1 MIDSRTSHKIKPQHL
16 ARKAVVYL
24 RQSSDRQVRHNVES
38 KRLQY
43 ELKNQVKAL
52 GWNEVEVLDLDLGSS
67 ASLGA
72 AMRPGFDQLVGAVAL
87 GQVGIVM
94 SREVSRL
101 SRTDKDWCHLLEVCR
116 VFDTL
121 VSDADQVYDLCL
133 TDDQM
138 VLGIKGTMSVVELNV
153 LRQRLQAGREAKA
166 ARGELAVLLP
176 PGYIWDASNKV
187 VKDPDER
194 VRQSI
199 ELVFTRFRELWSIRQ
214 TYLGFVSEG
223 IELPVNKFVGGRLRI
238 VWQLPSQAFV
248 SDVLH
253 NPFYAG
259 AYIYGRRPQETT
271 FVDGR
276 LTKRQ
281 SRKLPPE
288 ACRVFI
294 PDHHEGYIDWDSY
307 EDNLRLM
314 RANHRSDKGDDTARS
329 IRAGQGLLAGALR
342 CGQCGRRLYVRYW
355 GRRGT
360 SARYLCEGDFELGGS
375 RCIGFGGRAVDQRVG
390 QELVR
395 ALSPLGVRASIEAI
409 EQMDEGADERR
420 HALAL
425 QLRQGE
431 YEMQRAF
438 EQYNEVDPRNRL
450 VAAELERRWN
460 EKLQQVNQLKSALA
474 ELDDQQRTLTDD
486 QRQTLHDLGQ
496 HFEQVWLSERCPM
509 ELKKKILRTAVEE
522 IIVNLDQ
529 ATDTL
534 QFVIHWNGG
543 CHTAFEMPK
552 IKPGAGRKT
561 ADADLEIIGKMAL
574 RYGDEQIA
582 GVLNRLGRRTGAGK
596 RWSSRRVKTARR
608 GQAISGRQRT
618 VHDPD
623 VLSLARAAQHCGVS
637 NRTIERLVASGLLPK
652 EQLVPFA
659 PWEIRRAD
667 LESQPVRDVIER
679 LRQTGK
685 LVLPGDVS
693 QRQLDLS
700 V

>member
-24 RQSSDRQVRHNVES
+24 RQSSERQVRHNLES

-52 GWNEVEVLDLDLGSS
+52 GWNEVEVLDRDLGSS

-72 AMRPGFDQLVGAVAL
+72 AARAGFDQLVGAVAL
-87 GQVGIVM
+87 GQIGIVM

-121 VSDADQVYDLCL
+121 VGDADQVYDLCL

-138 VLGIKGTMSVVELNV
+138 VLGIKGTMSVVELSV
-153 LRQRLQAGREAKA
+153 LRQRLQAGKEAKA

-187 VKDPDER
+187 VKDPDQR
-194 VRQSI
+194 VQQAI
-199 ELVFTRFRELWSIRQ
+199 ELVFRRFRQLWSIRQ
-214 TYLGFVSEG
+214 TYLGLVSEAM
-223 IELPVNKFVGGRLRI
+223 ELPVNKFVGGRLRI

-276 LTKRQ
+276 LIKRQ

-294 PDHHEGYIDWDSY
+294 PDHHEGYISWQTY
-307 EDNLRLM
+307 EENLRLM
-314 RANHRSDKGDDTARS
+314 SGNRRPGNGDDTLQS
-329 IRAGQGLLAGALR
+329 IRAGQGLLAGLIR
-342 CGQCGRRLYVRYW
+342 CGRCGRRLYVRYW
-355 GRRGT
+355 GGRGT
-360 SARYLCEGDFELGGS
+360 SARYLCDGDFELGGS

-390 QELVR
+390 EELVR
-395 ALSPLGVRASIEAI
+395 ALCPLGVRASIEAI
-409 EQMDEGADERR
+409 ERVDDDADQRR

-425 QLRQGE
+425 QLQQAE

-460 EKLQQVNQLKSALA
+460 DKLGQVDQMKAALA
-474 ELDDQQRTLTDD
+474 EVDGQRRALTAD
-486 QRQTLHDLGQ
+486 QRQALLTLGQ

-509 ELKKKILRTAVEE
+509 EIKKKIVRTAVEE
-522 IIVNLDQ
+522 IIVNLDEQ
-529 ATDTL
+529 TSTL
-534 QFVIHWNGG
+534 HFTIHWKGG
-543 CHTAFEMPK
+543 CHTTFEMDK
-552 IKPGAGRKT
+552 LKPGAGRKT
-561 ADADLEIIGKMAL
+561 ADADVEIICKMAV
-574 RYGDEQIA
+574 RYGDEETA
-582 GVLNRLGRRTGAGK
+582 AVLNRLGRRTGAGK
-596 RWSSRRVKTARR
+596 RYNGQRVKTVRR
-608 GQAISGRQRT
+608 SHCIPGRRRAL
-618 VHDPD
+618 HDPD
-623 VLSLARAAQHCGVS
+623 IFSLGAAARHCGVS
-637 NRTIERLVASGLLPK
+637 NRSIERLVDSGLLPK
-652 EQLVPFA
+652 EQVVPFA

-667 LESQPVRDVIER
+667 LESETVRSTIER

-693 QRQLDLS
+693 QQQLDLS

>member
-72 AMRPGFDQLVGAVAL
+72 AIRPGFDQLVGAVAL

-133 TDDQM
+133 TDDQL

-194 VRQSI
+194 VRQAI
-199 ELVFTRFRELWSIRQ
+199 ELVFTRFRDLWSIRQ

-248 SDVLH
+248 GDVLH

-276 LTKRQ
+276 LRKRQ

-294 PDHHEGYIDWDSY
+294 PDHHEGYISWQTY
-307 EDNLRLM
+307 EENLRLM
-314 RANHRSDKGDDTARS
+314 SANRRPGKGDDTLQS
-329 IRAGQGLLAGALR
+329 IRAGQGLLAGLLR
-342 CGQCGRRLYVRYW
+342 CGRCGRRLYVRYW
-355 GRRGT
+355 GGRGT

-390 QELVR
+390 EQLMR

-409 EQMDEGADERR
+409 ERMDEGADERR

-425 QLRQGE
+425 QLQQGE

-460 EKLQQVNQLKSALA
+460 EKLQQVDEMKVAFAEVDGQRRALTA
-474 ELDDQQRTLTDD
+474 D
-486 QRQTLHDLGQ
+486 QRQTLLTLGE

-509 ELKKKILRTAVEE
+509 EIRKKIARTAVEE
-522 IIVNLDQ
+522 IIVNLDEQ
-529 ATDTL
+529 TSTL
-534 QFVIHWNGG
+534 HFIIHWKGG
-543 CHTAFEMPK
+543 CHTAFEMDK
-552 IKPGAGRKT
+552 LKPGAGHKT
-561 ADADLEIIGKMAL
+561 ADADVEIICKMAV
-574 RYGDEQIA
+574 RYGDEETA
-582 GVLNRLGRRTGAGK
+582 AVLNRLGRRTGAGK
-596 RWSSRRVKTARR
+596 RWNGQRVKTVRR
-608 GQAISGRQRT
+608 GHSIPGRRRAL
-618 VHDPD
+618 HDPD
-623 VLSLARAAQHCGVS
+623 IFSLGAAARHCGVS
-637 NRTIERLVASGLLPK
+637 NTTIERLVDGGLLPK
-652 EQLVPFA
+652 EQVVPFA

-667 LESQPVRDVIER
+667 LKSAPVREVIEQ

-685 LVLPGDVS
+685 LVLPGDAS
-693 QRQLDLS
+693 QDQLNLS
-700 V
+700 L